1 MASGN
6 VRIIKID
13 GAYMLEDLFGG
24 QAATVINIVLI
35 VVCALFVQQ
44 LLRQVLRRIT
54 SMVTRQELFKS
65 NRERKKRIKT
75 LNSIIGAGSALLVWF
90 VAALM
95 IMQELGIPIAPLLT
109 SAGLIGAAVAFGTQS
124 IIRDLVSGIM
134 IIAEDR
140 YKVDDYVEIHG
151 GGGLVRGRVEAVN
164 VRATIL
170 RVEDGSLIQVPN
182 GSISST
188 SNKSIPNLKAFVDIA
203 ISNTMTV
210 GDLSVYLQKL
220 TDEIARDDAIAHLFK
235 GPLSVAAIQAI
246 GEKKTNVRIEYG
258 TSAKNQDAARS
269 VLLQRLAEAHTK
281 KQLKLA

>member
-1 MASGN
+1 M
-6 VRIIKID
+6 
-13 GAYMLEDLFGG
+13 EDLLGA
-24 QAATVINIVLI
+24 QAATIVSIVIIVA
-35 VVCALFVQQ
+35 CALFVQY
-44 LLRQVLRRIT
+44 LLRHILRRV
-54 SMVTRQELFKS
+54 SAMVTKQELFRS

-109 SAGLIGAAVAFGTQS
+109 SAGLVGAALAFGTQS
-124 IIRDLVSGIM
+124 IIRDFVSGIM

-170 RVEDGSLIQVPN
+170 RIEDGSLIQVPN
-182 GSISST
+182 GSITST
-188 SNKSIPNLKAFVDIA
+188 SNKSVPNLRSFVDID
-203 ISNTMTV
+203 ISSAMTI
-210 GDLSVYLQKL
+210 DDFSAYLRRLS
-220 TDEIARDDAIAHLFK
+220 DEIAQDESIAHLFK
-235 GPLSVAAIQAI
+235 SPVSLASVGAI
-246 GEKKTNVRIEYG
+246 GEKKTNVRVEYI
-258 TSAKNQDAARS
+258 TSAKNQDVAKS
-269 VLLQRLAEAHTK
+269 ILLRYFAEGHAK